1 MQALEPFPPNAV
13 HADGVIVNPTSGAA
27 APTAVAPPRPVV
39 PVQREPPRPLSAQLR
54 DLSSTL
60 GHEGVRL
67 DELMAV
73 FQGRTLYVLPII
85 LALPFLLPVP
95 LPFLSTPFGVLIALT
110 GLRIALRR
118 KPWVP
123 VRFAHRQLPAGFLPK
138 LLAAAGHITGW
149 LERVARPRWVSAPNL
164 RGFHRL
170 TGALIAFAGLL
181 LLLPI
186 PVPFTNLFPASAV
199 LLLATASLRRDGL
212 CLVGGCVILVLS
224 LCFFA
229 GLCLGGV
236 EAVNWFWK

>member
-1 MQALEPFPPNAV
+1 LESIPSTAF
-13 HADGVIVNPTSGAA
+13 HADSVIVPSTGGAT
-27 APTAVAPPRPVV
+27 APEVPATPDPAVRAP
-39 PVQREPPRPLSAQLR
+39 REPLRPISAQLR
-54 DLSSTL
+54 VLSARL
-60 GHEGVRL
+60 GHERVRL

-73 FQGRTLYVLPII
+73 FQGRALNILIII

-118 KPWVP
+118 KAWVP
-123 VRFAHRQLPAGFLPK
+123 VRFAHKQLPAGFLPK
-138 LLAAAGHITGW
+138 LLSAAGHITAL
-149 LERVARPRWVSAPNL
+149 LEKLARPRWVSAANL

-186 PVPFTNLFPASAV
+186 PVPLTNLFPASAV

-212 CLVGGCVILVLS
+212 CLVGGCVMLVFS
-224 LCFFA
+224 FCFFG
-229 GLCLGGV
+229 GLWFGGV